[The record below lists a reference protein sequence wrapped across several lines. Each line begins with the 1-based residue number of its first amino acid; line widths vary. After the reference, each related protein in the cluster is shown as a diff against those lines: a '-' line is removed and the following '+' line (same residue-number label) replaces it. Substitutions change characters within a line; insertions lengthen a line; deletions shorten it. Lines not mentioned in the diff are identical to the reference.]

1 MKTKSIKLNI
11 MFNAFRTGMSMIFP
25 VISFSYSSRIL
36 SPTGLG
42 QVQFSQSIISYF
54 ILIAML
60 GVNNYGIREG
70 AKIRDSKEQ
79 LTKFFAELLSL
90 NLFSTIIAYCLFFVA
105 LFTIPELKDYK
116 ELLLIFSTTILGT
129 ALGVEWFYGAIEE
142 YGYIAIRSFIFQI
155 VSLVFLVTFVKTRE
169 DVWKYAVIQAFATVG
184 SNVINFFHV
193 RKYINGYH
201 LSFQIKKH
209 IKPVLVLF
217 IMALTISLYVSMDST
232 MLGFLANDY
241 EVGLYSAAVKVNKIV
256 VHVLDSIG
264 IVLLPRLSY
273 YYENKEF
280 NNFNRLVYK
289 TVHYLLFLAIPA
301 TFGLGLLSKEI
312 LNLFSGSE
320 YHSAIITM
328 QILTPIVTIIPLN
341 TVINNQIFLPMNKE
355 KWVLFSTSAS
365 AVTNLIGN
373 FILIPHFY
381 RNGAAI
387 ATVLAETAGLIICL
401 LYASRIFDIKQLF
414 VNIWQY
420 LLGAILMIPIS
431 VIIKNIFDNEIIHI
445 FLIVPL
451 CMIEYFLVLLL
462 LKNENAYEIIGYVRK
477 IISRKKE

>member
-1 MKTKSIKLNI
+1 M
-11 MFNAFRTGMSMIFP
+11 
-25 VISFSYSSRIL
+25 
-36 SPTGLG
+36 
-42 QVQFSQSIISYF
+42 
-54 ILIAML
+54 
-60 GVNNYGIREG
+60 
-70 AKIRDSKEQ
+70 
-79 LTKFFAELLSL
+79 
-90 NLFSTIIAYCLFFVA
+90 
-105 LFTIPELKDYK
+105 
-116 ELLLIFSTTILGT
+116 
-129 ALGVEWFYGAIEE
+129 
-142 YGYIAIRSFIFQI
+142 
-155 VSLVFLVTFVKTRE
+155 
-169 DVWKYAVIQAFATVG
+169 
-184 SNVINFFHV
+184 
-193 RKYINGYH
+193 
-201 LSFQIKKH
+201 
-209 IKPVLVLF
+209 
-217 IMALTISLYVSMDST
+217 
-232 MLGFLANDY
+232 
-241 EVGLYSAAVKVNKIV
+241 
-256 VHVLDSIG
+256 
-264 IVLLPRLSY
+264 
-273 YYENKEF
+273 
-280 NNFNRLVYK
+280 
-289 TVHYLLFLAIPA
+289 
-301 TFGLGLLSKEI
+301 
-312 LNLFSGSE
+312 NLFSGSE